1 MYLKLAVAFILSL
14 VIVDLLMPKFI
25 DYLKKISFNQTVSE
39 YSLQEYKEKAKTPTM
54 GGVLFIIA
62 PIIVTIMA
70 DYHVL
75 FELKTMI
82 VLLSFI
88 GYGIIGFIDDYIIV
102 IKKDNEGL
110 RPKQKFAMQLILA
123 VVFYII
129 YMNQASLDIRLPIVD
144 VVIPMAGLYAPLV
157 FFMFTGASNAVN
169 LTDGM
174 DGLAAGCSFLAYL
187 AFFILALVKQE
198 YYVATFIASLL
209 GALVGYLKYNVSPAK
224 IFMGDTGS
232 LALGAGL
239 AAVAMVLK
247 EEILLIII
255 GGVFVWETLCVMIQ
269 ISSVKLRG
277 KRVFRYTPI
286 HYSFVLSG
294 LSEKRVVRSFWILA
308 LICASIGL
316 LIGLL

>member
-1 MYLKLAVAFILSL
+1 
-14 VIVDLLMPKFI
+14 
-25 DYLKKISFNQTVSE
+25 
-39 YSLQEYKEKAKTPTM
+39 
-54 GGVLFIIA
+54 A